1 MSFLD
6 WIILVLFLGALIGI
20 VLWVLKH
27 KKDDTSDYFLS
38 GRSETWLAVGAA
50 IFAANIGSEHLV
62 GLAGAGAESGMAM
75 AHWEMHGWLILILGW
90 VFVPFYAHSKVFTMP
105 EFLMKRFNKETSSTL
120 SIITLISY
128 VLTKVSV
135 TAFTGGIFLET
146 VLGINFW
153 VGAIGL
159 VLLTG
164 IFTVLGGM
172 KGIMTISVVQTP
184 ILIAGAITILILGL
198 LKVGGGGLL
207 DGWNAVK
214 EIASANGAT
223 NMHLIH
229 PKGDVWYDKFPGISV
244 FFGAAII
251 GFWYWCTDQHIVQ
264 RALAAKNLNHA
275 RKGTI
280 FAGFLKI
287 LPVFMFLIPGMI
299 AAALKAKGVAGF
311 DFDSNDKAYGS
322 LVTNLLPM
330 GVKGLVVVGFVAAL
344 MTSLAAHF
352 NSSATLFTI
361 DFYKHY
367 RPNESE
373 HKLVIVGRIATISV
387 VLLGLVWIRIMKSL
401 GAVLYEY
408 LQNVQSLIAPA
419 IAAVFLLGVFH
430 RKITPKAGQWGLII
444 GSLVGLFRLVLMIFD
459 PGSHFDQV
467 TEKLVTDPSMHTG
480 IFSILKINWIHF
492 CIFLFFF
499 TMALMVII
507 SFFTPKA
514 TEKQLQGI
522 TYFSQSPEQMA
533 ETRNSWS
540 KWDVFTTLIV
550 IAVCVVFYIYFW

>member
-1 MSFLD
+1 MATLD
-6 WIILVLFLGALIGI
+6 WIILILFFLCLVGI
-20 VLWVLKH
+20 VLWVVKR

-38 GRSETWLAVGAA
+38 GRSEMWLAVGAA

-62 GLAGAGAESGMAM
+62 GLASAGAESGMAM
-75 AHWEMHGWLILILGW
+75 AHWEMHGWLILVLGW

-105 EFLMKRFNKETSSTL
+105 EFLMGRYNKGTSSAL

-135 TAFTGGIFLET
+135 TAFTGGIFLQS

-153 VGAIGL
+153 YGAIGL

-184 ILIAGAITILILGL
+184 ILVVGAFTILILGL
-198 LKVGGGGLL
+198 VKLGGGGIIE
-207 DGWNAVK
+207 GWQEMVK
-214 EIASANGAT
+214 SASANGAT
-223 NMHLIH
+223 NMHLFH
-229 PKGDVWYDKFPGISV
+229 PKGDVWYDKFPGFSV

-264 RALAAKNLNHA
+264 RALSAKDLKQA

-299 AAALKAKGVAGF
+299 AAALRAKGVLTF
-311 DFDSNDKAYGS
+311 VDNNEAYGS
-322 LVTNLLPM
+322 LVSKLLPM
-330 GVKGLVVVGFVAAL
+330 GVKGIVVVGFIAAL

-373 HKLVIVGRIATISV
+373 HKLVIVGRIATVSV
-387 VLLGLVWIRIMKSL
+387 VLLGLVWIPIMKSL
-401 GAVLYEY
+401 GSVLYEY

-419 IAAVFLLGVFH
+419 IAAVFVLGVFN

-444 GSLVGLFRLVLMIFD
+444 GALIGLVRLLLMIFD
-459 PGSHFDQV
+459 PGSHFDAV
-467 TEKLVTDPSMHTG
+467 TQKLVTDASLRSG
-480 IFSILKINWIHF
+480 IFTILNINWIHF
-492 CIFLFFF
+492 CIALFFF
-499 TMALMVII
+499 TMLLMVVI

-514 TEKQLQGI
+514 TEDQLRGL
-522 TYFSQSPEQMA
+522 TYFSQTPDQVK
-533 ETRNSWS
+533 ETRESWS
-540 KWDVFTTLIV
+540 TVDVITTLIV
-550 IAVCVVFYIYFW
+550 LAVCIGFYLYFW

>member
-1 MSFLD
+1 MTTLD
-6 WIILVLFLGALIGI
+6 WIIMLLFFCALVGI
-20 VLWVLKH
+20 VFWVLKH

-75 AHWEMHGWLILILGW
+75 AHWEMHGWLILVLGW

-105 EFLMKRFNKETSSTL
+105 EFLLRRFNKSTSSTL
-120 SIITLISY
+120 SIITLVSY

-135 TAFTGGIFLET
+135 AAFTGGIFLEA
-146 VLGINFW
+146 VLGIDFW
-153 VGAIGL
+153 YGAIGL

-184 ILIAGAITILILGL
+184 ILIAGAILILILGL
-198 LKVGGGGLL
+198 LTLGGGGLI
-207 DGWNAVK
+207 DGWQEMVK
-214 EIASANGAT
+214 YASADGAT

-229 PKGDVWYDKFPGISV
+229 LKGDMWYDKFPGISV

-264 RALAAKNLNHA
+264 RALAAKNLTQA
-275 RKGTI
+275 RKGSI

-287 LPVFMFLIPGMI
+287 LPVFMFLIPGII
-299 AAALKAKGVAGF
+299 AAALKAKGVEGF

-322 LVTNLLPM
+322 LVSNLLPM
-330 GVKGLVVVGFVAAL
+330 GVKGLVVVGFLAAL

-367 RPNESE
+367 RPEASE
-373 HKLVIVGRIATISV
+373 HRLVWVGRIATITV
-387 VLLGLVWIRIMKSL
+387 VLLGLIWIPIMRSL

-419 IAAVFLLGVFH
+419 IAAVFLLGVFN
-430 RKITPKAGQWGLII
+430 RKITPRAGQWGLLI
-444 GSLVGLFRLVLMIFD
+444 GTLIGLFRLILMIFD
-459 PGSHFDQV
+459 PGTHFNEATQ
-467 TEKLVTDPSMHTG
+467 KLVTDPLLHTG
-480 IFSILKINWIHF
+480 IFGILKINWLHF
-492 CIFLFFF
+492 CIMLFFF
-499 TMALMVII
+499 TMALMVVI
-507 SFFTPKA
+507 SIFTPKA
-514 TEKQLQGI
+514 GEKQLQGI
-522 TYFSQSPEQMA
+522 TYFSQSPEQKL
-533 ETRNSWS
+533 ETRNSWNA
-540 KWDVFTTLIV
+540 WDVITTLIV
-550 IAVCVVFYIYFW
+550 LGACVAFYIYFW

>member
-1 MSFLD
+1 MTTLD
-6 WIILVLFLGALIGI
+6 WIIMVLFFLALVGI
-20 VLWVLKH
+20 VLWVIKH

-75 AHWEMHGWLILILGW
+75 AHWEMHGWLILVLGW
-90 VFVPFYAHSKVFTMP
+90 VFVPFYAHSRVFTMP
-105 EFLMKRFNKETSSTL
+105 EFLLRRFNKDTSSTL
-120 SIITLISY
+120 SIITLLSY

-135 TAFTGGIFLET
+135 TAFTGGIFLEA

-153 VGAIGL
+153 YGAIGL

-184 ILIAGAITILILGL
+184 ILIAGAILILILGL
-198 LKVGGGGLL
+198 LKLGGGGIV
-207 DGWNAVK
+207 DGWQEMVK
-214 EIASANGAT
+214 YASADGAS
-223 NMHLIH
+223 NMHLFH
-229 PKGDVWYDKFPGISV
+229 AKGDPWYNKFPGYSV
-244 FFGAAII
+244 FFAAAII

-264 RALAAKNLNHA
+264 RALAAKNLTQA

-287 LPVFMFLIPGMI
+287 LPVFMFLIPGII
-299 AAALKAKGVAGF
+299 AAALKAKGVEGF
-311 DFDSNDKAYGS
+311 GFDSNDKAYGS
-322 LVTNLLPM
+322 LVGNLLPM
-330 GVKGLVVVGFVAAL
+330 GIKGLVVVGFCAAL

-373 HKLVIVGRIATISV
+373 HKLVLVGRIATISV
-387 VLLGLVWIRIMKSL
+387 VLLGLIWIPIMRSL

-419 IAAVFLLGVFH
+419 IAAVFLMGVFN

-444 GSLVGLFRLVLMIFD
+444 GAFIGLFRLVLMIFD
-459 PGSHFDQV
+459 PGTHFDHATQ
-467 TEKLVTDPSMHTG
+467 KLITDPSLHTG
-480 IFSILKINWIHF
+480 LYSILKINWLHF
-492 CIFLFFF
+492 CIMLFLF
-499 TMALMVII
+499 TIALMIVI
-507 SFFTPKA
+507 SWFTPKA
-514 TEKQLQGI
+514 SEAQLQNI
-522 TYFSQSPEQMA
+522 TYFSQTTEQKA
-533 ETRNSWS
+533 ETRSSWS
-540 KWDVFTTLIV
+540 ALDIVTTLV
-550 IAVCVVFYIYFW
+550 VLGVCIAFYIIFW